1 VQGAELLGS
10 DTLARMNKRP
20 GQPRVTIETG
30 YCSFCD
36 RTRNL
41 RHEERL
47 LGALVRTVVTCES
60 CHRTLSSSMGVAT
73 AEERSEHAVEEATA
87 SPVDEA
93 GGAAVGEGATTSPAD
108 GDLKAAPEDPA
119 ATPTP
124 KAKAADS
131 KSPKSRG
138 RSQRSK

>member
-1 VQGAELLGS
+1 MLGS

-20 GQPRVTIETG
+20 GQPKVTIETG

-73 AEERSEHAVEEATA
+73 AEERSEEAVEEATA
-87 SPVDEA
+87 TPAEEPAEAVPDEP
-93 GGAAVGEGATTSPAD
+93 AVA
-108 GDLKAAPEDPA
+108 
-119 ATPTP
+119 PTP
-124 KAKAADS
+124 KPKAAGS

-138 RSQRSK
+138 RSQRST